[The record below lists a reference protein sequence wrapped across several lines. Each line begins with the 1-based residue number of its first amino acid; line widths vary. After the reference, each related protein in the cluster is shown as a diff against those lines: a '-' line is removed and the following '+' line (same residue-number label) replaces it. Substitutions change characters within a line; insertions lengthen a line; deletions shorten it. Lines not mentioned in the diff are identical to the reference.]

1 MIELKTSL
9 LYGNLDVEID
19 LWSIKEK
26 RFRNVSAIFDTGAHI
41 THIDTGILKRLGYDL
56 NSADK
61 SYVSTIGSRNM
72 QINNIVLENIKL
84 GDVELGAVLVNFS
97 DMSDIN
103 FPVILGL
110 NIIKEFNINMDFE
123 NKLISMKPVF
133 DVNYKNNIDN
143 FNKNNSRFGMWAIT
157 KQFEQVENEIKNIQ
171 KTLQKWGD

>member
-9 LYGNLDVEID
+9 RYGNLDVEVN

-26 RFRNVSAIFDTGAHI
+26 RFRDVSAIFDTGAHI
-41 THIDTGILKRLGYDL
+41 THIDTGILERLGYDL
-56 NSADK
+56 SIAGK
-61 SYVSTIGSRNM
+61 SYVSTIGRRNM
-72 QINNIVLENIKL
+72 QINDIVLENIKL

-133 DVNYKNNIDN
+133 NVDNKINIVN
-143 FNKNNSRFGMWAIT
+143 FNKNNSRFGMWTI
-157 KQFEQVENEIKNIQ
+157 IK
-171 KTLQKWGD
+171 